1 MEGSSLGA
9 THWTGYLARNDFQ
22 MMENWGILTEGES
35 ISGLTSDG
43 SGESGLSGASSDL
56 EVGKE
61 ETHL

>member
-1 MEGSSLGA
+1 M
-9 THWTGYLARNDFQ
+9 
-22 MMENWGILTEGES
+22 LTEGES

-61 ETHL
+61 ETHLKSDKII